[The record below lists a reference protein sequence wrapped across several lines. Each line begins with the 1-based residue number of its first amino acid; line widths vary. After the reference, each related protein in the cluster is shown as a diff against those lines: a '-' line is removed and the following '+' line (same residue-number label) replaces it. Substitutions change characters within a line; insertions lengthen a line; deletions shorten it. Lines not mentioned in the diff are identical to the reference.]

1 VGARFVAMTRPPDLT
16 PIDVFISYAR
26 EDRVCAG
33 RFAEAFAGHGCQVW
47 WDREIDVG
55 ADFSAT
61 IESALEAART
71 VVVLWSEHS
80 VRSGFVKDEAARA
93 RDTGKLHP
101 VRIAD
106 VPLPLGFG
114 HIQTVD
120 LFDCATTGEDF
131 LSLVDQLRTP
141 AATVPSDAGLR
152 RRTGGLAQILKR
164 RSTWMAAG
172 VAAAL
177 MLVALLVSAWL
188 AEKRCNAAFV
198 TTDNGVQR
206 LQEGNTEQAIDFFTE
221 AIRMCDTRGPTYR
234 YRGEAYARLND
245 YPLAV
250 ADLERALELGLE
262 GHSHRRATELL
273 ARLTAL
279 QQAGAIPVTAASGD
293 GEAAPPP
300 RSSGSADG
308 GGRPPDA
315 APPAGG
321 ASPGASAGSP
331 APPMPAPTGQPKPEP
346 APPRVEPS
354 PDTAIARPSPVEPD
368 PEVRRGVVNMFRAD
382 RDTRIEATT
391 SLMLDPGR
399 IPAAVPLAVQT
410 ALDQITNADGVINT
424 LVLLQSAGP
433 AVLQQ
438 NRTAI
443 ERLLARAGV
452 NGPDTRMHIAK
463 VRAAMAPIVYVHV
476 AGAAQ
481 RVLGERLRQ
490 AIEAEGFEVP
500 PVDNVG
506 GRPGVPSTTP
516 EIRIHGGS
524 GRRAAQL
531 VGRIVQNL
539 AQVSPKI
546 LPIRDADPKR
556 DTYEVWLDT
565 RTCVARDRRPG
576 ACGP

>member
-1 VGARFVAMTRPPDLT
+1 MTRPPDLT

-26 EDRVCAG
+26 EDRACAE
-33 RFAEAFAGHGCQVW
+33 RFAEAFTAHGCEVW

-93 RDTGKLHP
+93 RDKSKLHP

-120 LFDCATTGEDF
+120 LFDCAAGGEDF
-131 LSLVDQLRTP
+131 LSLIDQLRKTT
-141 AATVPSDAGLR
+141 ATVQTDAGPR

-164 RSTWMAAG
+164 RGTWIAAA
-172 VAAAL
+172 VAAAAV
-177 MLVALLVSAWL
+177 LVAVLVYAWL

-221 AIRMCDTRGPTYR
+221 AIRMCGTRGPTYR

-279 QQAGAIPVTAASGD
+279 QQAGAIPVAVASGD
-293 GEAAPPP
+293 DEAVAPGGSSAVAERAGPP
-300 RSSGSADG
+300 RDTGT
-308 GGRPPDA
+308 
-315 APPAGG
+315 PAGG
-321 ASPGASAGSP
+321 PSTGASGGSP
-331 APPMPAPTGQPKPEP
+331 PPPMPAPAGQPKPRP
-346 APPRVEPS
+346 LPPGAKPPL

-368 PEVRRGVVNMFRAD
+368 PEVQRGVRGMFGAD
-382 RDTRIEATT
+382 RDTRIDATT

-438 NRTAI
+438 NRAAI
-443 ERLLARAGV
+443 ERLLARAEV
-452 NGPDTRMHIAK
+452 NGPETRNHIAK

-481 RVLGERLRQ
+481 LGLGERLRQ
-490 AIEAEGFEVP
+490 AIAAQGFEAP
-500 PVDNVG
+500 PVDNVE
-506 GRPGVPSTTP
+506 GRRGVPQATP
-516 EIRIHGGS
+516 EIRIHRGS
-524 GRRAAQL
+524 GGRAAQ
-531 VGRIVQNL
+531 VIGRTLQNL
-539 AQVSPKI
+539 VQLSPRI
-546 LPIRDADPKR
+546 LTIRDADPKR
-556 DTYEVWLDT
+556 DTYEVWLDE
-565 RTCVARDRRPG
+565 RTCVAGDRRPG